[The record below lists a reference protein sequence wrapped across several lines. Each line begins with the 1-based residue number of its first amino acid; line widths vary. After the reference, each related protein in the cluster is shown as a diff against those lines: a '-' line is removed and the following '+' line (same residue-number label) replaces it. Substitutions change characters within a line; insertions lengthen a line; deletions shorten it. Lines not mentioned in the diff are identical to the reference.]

1 MKVRDLLKKAT
12 KLKKENKVEEAIKV
26 LDEAYKNG
34 IYEPPSYEMEED
46 EEYTDFDKLITLQ
59 DLVRKAKYLQEIGM
73 ENIWNHEIELGQYAV
88 EQISSLGSFKVLGNK
103 SKELRGGVVSF
114 IHDTIHPHDI
124 GSLLDGYGI
133 AIRTGHHCAM
143 PLVRSYDVVA
153 ASRASFY
160 LYNKKDEI
168 DKLIDGLKKVEEYFK

>member
-1 MKVRDLLKKAT
+1 MISEVTYEDSKRNDLPYKF
-12 KLKKENKVEEAIKV
+12 EAGTPNIADSIGLGV
-26 LDEAYKNG
+26 ACE
-34 IYEPPSYEMEED
+34 
-46 EEYTDFDKLITLQ
+46 
-59 DLVRKAKYLQEIGM
+59 YLQEIGM

-153 ASRASFY
+153 ASIEASERGCPTTKLLRSFKNLLWSEFDKHVVNTPKHLRACRRMCTRTRF
-160 LYNKKDEI
+160 
-168 DKLIDGLKKVEEYFK
+168 

>member
-1 MKVRDLLKKAT
+1 MK
-12 KLKKENKVEEAIKV
+12 
-26 LDEAYKNG
+26 
-34 IYEPPSYEMEED
+34 
-46 EEYTDFDKLITLQ
+46 
-59 DLVRKAKYLQEIGM
+59 EIGM